1 MGLHEWQRALSA
13 MIIAPD
19 GQPPRLADAGL
30 SAEERRWLCATA
42 DDPGL
47 RITRHAQRSWR
58 RMRLANAL
66 PMTMRMMSA
75 ETRDR
80 AIEHYIDRVPCVSFF
95 HAHEGRG
102 FARFLATHHA
112 ATEPHVVALAAFEV
126 AVTDAMEYVL
136 FETTRRRAQRLDA
149 SARPALHPAA
159 TLVNFAARPEL
170 VIAAAIGA
178 IEPPP
183 PEDHPHVLLVAPG
196 LPNLA
201 RVLDPAELLRLQTCT
216 SVPLIEFLEQ
226 PGHAAWLDELV
237 AQQVLITA

>member
-19 GQPPRLADAGL
+19 GQPPPLADAGL
-30 SAEERRWLCATA
+30 SAAERRWLCATA

-75 ETRDR
+75 ESRDR
-80 AIEHYIDRVPCVSFF
+80 TIEHYIDRVPCVSFF

-102 FARFLATHHA
+102 FARFLAAHHA

-136 FETTRRRAQRLDA
+136 FEARRRAARSIDA
-149 SARPALHPAA
+149 SSRPVLHPAA
-159 TLVNFAARPEL
+159 TLVSFAARPEL

-178 IEPPP
+178 IELPPS
-183 PEDHPHVLLVAPG
+183 EIDPHVLLVAPG

-201 RVLDPAELLRLQTCT
+201 RVIEPAELERLQTCT
-216 SVPLIEFLEQ
+216 NVPLVEFLEQ
-226 PGHAAWLDELV
+226 PGHAAWFDELV
-237 AQQVLITA
+237 AQQVLLTA